1 VDRLDKFHLVQ
12 DEYRK
17 LDAQW
22 LRLHVVIL
30 SLLAALVMLAEIAM
44 YFILNTDNLITSS
57 PQVYLLKYL
66 LFPTACD
73 GICVVLAWWAVNT
86 PRLSEKA
93 KRYVL
98 SLAFSLAAFVL
109 SFVHE
114 TFLNAYSGFAIPVIL
129 TAFYRDVR
137 LTSVTAGTCVLLQ
150 LISAFFIHWDLDKVY
165 GADYYAEILVAL
177 LILVFVYIICFVI
190 IRFDN
195 KRHLIILKNEQERRR
210 LQRELLTN
218 DLTGIY
224 NKVALRDFLEHLD
237 EREKIANFH
246 IVMMDIDDFK
256 RVNDTLGH
264 LQGDIALR
272 IVGKAIHNHCSIN
285 TAFRFGGDEFC
296 LLFENMSSDE
306 VHSRIQSMQRDYQA
320 QTQVEIS
327 QSITLSAGI
336 AAGRKGESAS
346 QLLER
351 ADQALYRAK
360 EQRNAIYLAP

>member
-1 VDRLDKFHLVQ
+1 MDRLDKFHLVQ

-30 SLLAALVMLAEIAM
+30 SLLAALVMLMEIAM
-44 YFILNTDNLITSS
+44 YFILESNNLVSSS

-66 LFPTACD
+66 LFPTAWD
-73 GICVVLAWWAVNT
+73 GICVVLAWWAVGT
-86 PRLSEKA
+86 PHLSEKV

-109 SFVHE
+109 SFVHGA
-114 TFLNAYSGFAIPVIL
+114 FLNAYSGLTIPVLL

-137 LTSVTAGTCVLLQ
+137 LTSVTAGICVLLQ

-165 GADYYAEILVAL
+165 SANYYAEILVAL

-195 KRHLIILKNEQERRR
+195 KRHLIIAKNEQERRR
-210 LQRELLTN
+210 LQRELLTD

-237 EREKIANFH
+237 ERKAIADFH

-272 IVGKAIHNHCSIN
+272 IVGQVIHTHCPVN

-306 VHSRIQSMQRDYQA
+306 VRSRIQSMQQDYLA
-320 QTQVEIS
+320 QTRLEVAQPIA
-327 QSITLSAGI
+327 LSAGI
-336 AAGRKGESAS
+336 ATGRKGESAS